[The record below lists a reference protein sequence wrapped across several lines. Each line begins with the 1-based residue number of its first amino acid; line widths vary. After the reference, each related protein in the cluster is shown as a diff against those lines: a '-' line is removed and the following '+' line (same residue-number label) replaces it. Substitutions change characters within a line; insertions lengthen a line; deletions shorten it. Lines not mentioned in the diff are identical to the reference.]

1 MLIIVPAWNEEAT
14 VAAVVTEIRAAVT
27 EASLAADLLVVD
39 DGSDDA
45 TASVALEAGA
55 LVARLPI
62 NLGVGGAMRTG
73 YRYARRQGYA
83 ATVQVDADGQ
93 HNPADIPALLAGLA
107 GLAGLGALAGLAGL
121 GGSGGS
127 GGSGAPDG
135 ADIVIGARVTGD
147 GAYVARGPRRWAMRL
162 LSITISR
169 IAGTRLTDTTS
180 GFKACG
186 PRAIELFARSYP
198 AEYLGDTVESLVV
211 AARSHLRIREVA
223 VVMRPRAG
231 GQPSHSPLRATA
243 FLGRAVLAL
252 TLALTRPRPELLHSG
267 AHSRY
272 EELGV

>member
-14 VAAVVTEIRAAVT
+14 VAAVVTEIRAAMSDACLT
-27 EASLAADLLVVD
+27 ADLLVVD

-45 TASVALEAGA
+45 TASIALAAGA

-73 YRYARRQGYA
+73 YRYARRQGYG

-93 HNPADIPALLAGLA
+93 HNPADIPALLAGLGWPVGTIGTA
-107 GLAGLGALAGLAGL
+107 GTAGPGGL
-121 GGSGGS
+121 
-127 GGSGAPDG
+127 
-135 ADIVIGARVTGD
+135 DIVIGARAAGD

-211 AARSHLRIREVA
+211 AARSHLQIREVA

-243 FLGRAVLAL
+243 FLGHAVLAL
-252 TLALTRPRPELLHSG
+252 VLALTRPRPELHRV

-272 EELGV
+272 EGLDG